1 MAKMKN
7 ERFTRTHTCGH
18 ESSIKIAGYSHEY
31 REEKAEAYFS
41 EDCPKC
47 KEEKKLAQRKQERIE
62 AEKQIEEL
70 NLLELA
76 GSEKQIAWAN
86 TIRMKLIDRINRF
99 KEDYKNGKLDDYD
112 YYDCLEE
119 DIAEMDEVIET
130 IDSASYYIDIRN
142 LVDISDNIMF
152 TESFKIREKLFRK

>member
-1 MAKMKN
+1 MSTEKKKQK
-7 ERFTRTHTCGH
+7 RTFR
-18 ESSIKIAGYSHEY
+18 KIA
-31 REEKAEAYFS
+31 RNAK
-41 EDCPKC
+41 KKRNLL
-47 KEEKKLAQRKQERIE
+47 KENKKESKQ
-62 AEKQIEEL
+62 KNKSK